1 LLYLFIFVTVF
12 FNLFIPFIQLSFKEN
27 SMLNYLATRTRTL
40 FVTLICGVLLAGCQN
55 MGGGG
60 VDPRLTSG
68 DEAQFFSKSGLQA
81 CAAGAVAGALACA
94 VSNASNKAACMAIAA
109 VAGCGVGA
117 GANYLLDSRR
127 AKYANN
133 EQRIDSFIE
142 DVKSDNQKLQTRIQS
157 ISVVLK
163 ENEQTLRTL
172 QAQLANKQID
182 QKKAKEQLD
191 QINANKVYLEKQLAD
206 INARIDGYQE
216 IIDKEKA
223 SGVQT
228 RKLQSQLSQLSKT
241 RDAMKTDLD
250 IAYGLAP
257 SIKVLG

>member
-1 LLYLFIFVTVF
+1 MFK
-12 FNLFIPFIQLSFKEN
+12 SF
-27 SMLNYLATRTRTL
+27 AIRTRTL
-40 FVTLICGVLLAGCQN
+40 LGTLLCGVLLAGCQN

-68 DEAQFFSKSGLQA
+68 DDAQFFSKSGLQA
-81 CAAGAVAGALACA
+81 CAAGAVAGVLACA
-94 VSNASNKAACMAIAA
+94 VSNAGNKGACMAIAA

-127 AKYANN
+127 AKYSNN

-157 ISVVLK
+157 INVVLK
-163 ENEQTLRTL
+163 ENEQTLKTM
-172 QAQLANKQID
+172 QQQLASKQLD

-191 QINANKVYLEKQLAD
+191 QINANKAYLEKQLAD

-223 SGVQT
+223 AGVQT
-228 RKLQSQLSQLSKT
+228 SKLQTQLAQLSKT
-241 RDAMKTDLD
+241 RDAMKSDLD
-250 IAYGLAP
+250 IAFGLAP
-257 SIKVLG
+257 LIKLQS

>member
-1 LLYLFIFVTVF
+1 
-12 FNLFIPFIQLSFKEN
+12 
-27 SMLNYLATRTRTL
+27 M
-40 FVTLICGVLLAGCQN
+40 LAGCQN

-68 DEAQFFSKSGLQA
+68 EDAQFFSKSGLQA
-81 CAAGAVAGALACA
+81 CAAGALAGVLACA
-94 VSNASNKAACMAIAA
+94 VSNSGNKGACMAIAA

-142 DVKSDNQKLQTRIQS
+142 DVKSDNQKLQTRIQN

-163 ENEQTLRTL
+163 ENEQTLKTM
-172 QAQLANKQID
+172 QQQLASKQLD

-191 QINANKVYLEKQLAD
+191 QINANKAYLEKQLAD
-206 INARIDGYQE
+206 INSRIDGYQE

-223 SGVQT
+223 AGAQT
-228 RKLQSQLSQLSKT
+228 AKLQAQLAELSRT
-241 RDAMKTDLD
+241 RDSMKRDLD
-250 IAYGLAP
+250 VAYGQAS
-257 SIKVLG
+257 SIKVMG